1 MITPFH
7 PAVNVC
13 IIHITLVE
21 GKNIIILR
29 RRGCYVVTEV
39 DIVGTVPRAVRN
51 TARSGNRPYDEH
63 YGYINTSTPYPRQ
76 RWTRPSFPSNF
87 SIQPLT
93 FNLFPLTL
101 NFIYSFFARFL
112 LESK

>member
-7 PAVNVC
+7 PAVNIY
-13 IIHITLVE
+13 IIHTTLVE
-21 GKNIIILR
+21 EKNIIILR
-29 RRGCYVVTEV
+29 RRRCYVVTEV

-76 RWTRPSFPSNF
+76 RWTRPSFPSDF
-87 SIQPLT
+87 SLQPLT
-93 FNLFPLTL
+93 FSL
-101 NFIYSFFARFL
+101 
-112 LESK
+112 

>member
-7 PAVNVC
+7 PAVNIY
-13 IIHITLVE
+13 IIHTTLVE
-21 GKNIIILR
+21 EKNIIILR
-29 RRGCYVVTEV
+29 RRRCYVVTEV

-76 RWTRPSFPSNF
+76 RWTRKAHNELNYRHVPDKRTVHFPT
-87 SIQPLT
+87 PT
-93 FNLFPLTL
+93 
-101 NFIYSFFARFL
+101 
-112 LESK
+112 